1 VARLAKGKASRTA
14 RMTAAMRARH
24 AAGGIRPRVFEDQ
37 FAKLFVDGASLALSI
52 PTPLTDWV
60 VGRVAGPVRALE
72 GEVIARSRYVEEALT
87 AAIAAGTDQIVIL
100 GAGFDTTALRHAG
113 KGLRFFEVDHPAT
126 QSEKRAVLTA
136 NPEAQHDICF
146 VPVDFVTD
154 DLAAALTAA
163 GADPKRPIF
172 CSWLGVVMYLEQ
184 AATLATLAALRK
196 IAAPGSQI
204 LFDAYPRPEETD
216 RDEQLLFAAA
226 RTFTA
231 GLGEPMLGQFDSDA
245 FAKDIGGAGWAI
257 KDRINGEEMRQRWFA
272 GQPRVLHPPKSAL
285 FYNLV
290 AV

>member
-1 VARLAKGKASRTA
+1 
-14 RMTAAMRARH
+14 MRARH
-24 AAGGIRPRVFEDQ
+24 AAGGIRPRVFSDEY
-37 FAKLFVDGASLALSI
+37 AKLFVDGPSLALSI

-60 VGRVAGPVRALE
+60 VGRVAGPLRALE

-87 AAIAAGTDQIVIL
+87 AAIADRVDQIIIL

-126 QSEKRAVLTA
+126 QSEKQAVLVA
-136 NPEAQHDICF
+136 NPDAQHDISF

-154 DLAAALTAA
+154 DLAVALTVA
-163 GADPKRPIF
+163 GLDPKSPIF

-184 AATLATLAALRK
+184 SATLETLATLRK
-196 IAAPGSQI
+196 VAAPGSQV

-245 FAKDIGGAGWAI
+245 FARDIGATGWAI
-257 KDRINGEEMRQRWFA
+257 EDRINGTEMRKRWFA

-285 FYNLV
+285 FYRLV
-290 AV
+290 AL